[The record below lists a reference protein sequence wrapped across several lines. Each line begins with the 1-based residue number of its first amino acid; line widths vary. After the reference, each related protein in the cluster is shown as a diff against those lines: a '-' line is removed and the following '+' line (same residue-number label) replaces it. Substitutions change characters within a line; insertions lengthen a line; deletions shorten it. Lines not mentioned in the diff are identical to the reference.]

1 MSAVG
6 AAPFYFAPEI
16 ERLDR
21 SSLRRLQL
29 DRLKETLGR
38 AYACVPHHRQAF
50 DRAGVRPEDMTRL
63 EDISRFPFTV
73 KTDLRDTYPFGL
85 FAVPREQVVRL
96 HASSGTTGRP
106 TVVGYTADDLDTWAG
121 LIARSLA
128 CAGGRPGDVMHNAL
142 GYGLFTGGLGFHY
155 GAERLGCTVVPMSGG
170 QTEKQIRLICDFGAT
185 ILNATPSYALN
196 LAESAERMG
205 VDLAAGT
212 LRVGVFGAEPW
223 SETMRSELDR
233 RLGIRSIDSYGLSE
247 VMGPGVA
254 MECCQRNGMH
264 AWEDHFLFEVI
275 DPETLEPLP
284 MGQPGEL
291 VITTLTKQA
300 LPMVRYRTRDISMI
314 TDEPCPCGRTHL
326 RILRVTGRNDDMLII
341 RGVNVYPSQ
350 IESVLL
356 GLPGVAPHY
365 QLILSRQGWLDHLTV
380 EIETV
385 SPSSE
390 EDRAR
395 LANQVRHHVK
405 STIGVSCE
413 VLVRLPGQLP
423 RSEGKAVRVRDLR
436 KEGA

>member
-29 DRLKETLGR
+29 DRLKETLAR

-50 DRAGVRPEDMTRL
+50 DRAGVRPEDLTRL

-223 SETMRSELDR
+223 SETMRGELDR

-314 TDEPCPCGRTHL
+314 TDEPCACGRTHL

-390 EDRAR
+390 EDRVR